1 MLDDST
7 PIEFR
12 LARALVNATSHEY
25 PALVD
30 PDCIPAVMA
39 STMDPVVRFEGWHC
53 NEVNDIHKLCSHAVF
68 PFLALTLCTT
78 APYVAIP
85 TMLPA
90 IQDGKFDFNSCT
102 SIAPLTERS

>member
-53 NEVNDIHKLCSHAVF
+53 NEVKDIHKLFSHAVF